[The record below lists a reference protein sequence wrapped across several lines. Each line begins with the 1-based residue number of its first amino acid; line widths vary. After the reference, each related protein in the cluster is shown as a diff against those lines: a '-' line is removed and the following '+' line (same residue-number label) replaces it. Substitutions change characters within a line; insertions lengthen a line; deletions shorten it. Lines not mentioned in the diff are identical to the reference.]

1 MSSKVSN
8 IVNKLGSLDEFSET
22 VRQLNSAASL
32 PRPPAG
38 SSFQHPWATVPVSVA
53 AQAAINL
60 AARLRASSK
69 DHSIRDQ
76 YWKSGC
82 LSPLVV
88 NLLGGK
94 ELDKVHAALMALSA
108 ISDICDNQEILDELV
123 QLDSLTVLVKI
134 TQTKTVGEGARMTAA
149 GVIRNVVGKSKNFKK
164 EYIRIGGL
172 AALVDL
178 LEFDP
183 SRATDEQYAQ
193 WILERVN
200 DARDYLED
208 QTGNVDE
215 AVAQALVSLNVRE
228 RLEKLK
234 ESKDNDIIED
244 SIDVLN
250 LLAKY

>member
-1 MSSKVSN
+1 MLFLSNSPLIQNKAQHMGVVPSIVCCTERSKELQKSPPARVMSSKVSN

-32 PRPPAG
+32 PHPPAR
-38 SSFQHPWATVPVSVA
+38 SSFQHPWATMPVSVA

-82 LSPLVV
+82 LSPLVG
-88 NLLGGK
+88 NLLGAK

-134 TQTKTVGEGARMTAA
+134 TQSKTVGEGARMTAA
-149 GVIRNVVGKSKNFKK
+149 GVIRNVVGKSKKQSANMNMVK
-164 EYIRIGGL
+164 
-172 AALVDL
+172 
-178 LEFDP
+178 
-183 SRATDEQYAQ
+183 SH
-193 WILERVN
+193 
-200 DARDYLED
+200 
-208 QTGNVDE
+208 
-215 AVAQALVSLNVRE
+215 
-228 RLEKLK
+228 
-234 ESKDNDIIED
+234 
-244 SIDVLN
+244 
-250 LLAKY
+250 